1 MSLFSNLKIRT
12 KIVLVST
19 FVAVLAVGVNGY
31 IGYDSAAKS
40 LKVEAFNKLTAIRE
54 IKAEQI
60 EGYFRQIA
68 NQLLTFSSEPT
79 IVDAMRELKKG
90 FRSIETE
97 LAINESEMDELS
109 SRLRRYYE
117 DVYVP
122 ELNINLDDPVTFS
135 DVWLQDS
142 RAILLQSL
150 YADTLAVE
158 DNVDPAVKFAYRDTS
173 YNRAYQKYDPIIQLS
188 LEEFTFYDV
197 FLIVHVSGTIVY
209 STS

>member
-1 MSLFSNLKIRT
+1 MDLFKNLRIRT

-54 IKAEQI
+54 MKADQI
-60 EGYFRQIA
+60 EGYFQQIA
-68 NQLLTFSSEPT
+68 NQLLTFSADPT
-79 IVDAMRELKKG
+79 IIEAVREFKTG
-90 FRSIETE
+90 FRLIETE
-97 LAINESEMDELS
+97 LVLNESEMDKLS

-122 ELNINLDDPVTFS
+122 ELNQNLDDPVTLS

-150 YADTLAVE
+150 YGDTLAVE
-158 DNVDPAVKFAYRDTS
+158 GHVDPAVKFSYRGTS
-173 YNRAYQKYDPIIQLS
+173 YNRAYQKYDPCL
-188 LEEFTFYDV
+188 LY
-197 FLIVHVSGTIVY
+197 
-209 STS
+209 TSPSPRDS